1 MKKLLLIVLLI
12 VGCDNSTEVEQDTT
26 APSVLITFPAN
37 QSTLTAPTTV
47 KADVTDDTDIA
58 SVAFLINGTEA
69 FADSTAPYEYEW
81 DVCVSGTGTT
91 PTLMVKATDSA
102 GNAGQSEVYTFTIN
116 ATYDCASVCGG
127 DNLLDNCDAC
137 DANTTNDCTAYSQSD
152 LEGTWIGDIVVEDAP
167 NSGTY
172 QTSVRFDSQGNCV
185 AAMGSSDASGKLNV
199 SNIGEITG
207 TITFINNT
215 DEEIETNT
223 VDLEGS
229 YLSTKTKMSIVS
241 SNCNWTNTNGNSG
254 SYSLSGI
261 LDKSTDNSFLGSTYE
276 VYGGSNYISEMAG
289 YNPAEF
295 GYILI
300 GSNTTTAIFQGS
312 YNFYCIVTQPGNI
325 TYVDAVQGSNGI
337 FYGTSTTGNTIDYE
351 NVDGEPDDNAA
362 AIGGEFDGIGGY
374 ILIDASGISFSH
386 ITVYIKNNE

>member
-1 MKKLLLIVLLI
+1 MKKLLLIALLI
-12 VGCDNSTEVEQDTT
+12 VGCDNSTEPNSDTY
-26 APSVLITFPAN
+26 SV
-37 QSTLTAPTTV
+37 
-47 KADVTDDTDIA
+47 
-58 SVAFLINGTEA
+58 
-69 FADSTAPYEYEW
+69 
-81 DVCVSGTGTT
+81 
-91 PTLMVKATDSA
+91 
-102 GNAGQSEVYTFTIN
+102 
-116 ATYDCASVCGG
+116 
-127 DNLLDNCDAC
+127 
-137 DANTTNDCTAYSQSD
+137 SD